1 MRRNRRGMKVMPQNK
16 RRPRRSTHL
25 VKHGYDHVG
34 SVVIALAI
42 AAASFTAFLYMQNQ
56 EFLEECARYGG
67 C

>member
-16 RRPRRSTHL
+16 RRPRRSKRL

-34 SVVIALAI
+34 SVVLAF
-42 AAASFTAFLYMQNQ
+42 AFASAAFLL
-56 EFLEECARYGG
+56 FLFVSNMDLQDCVKYGVN